1 LRDGAV
7 FVVED
12 GRAVKRTV
20 VVAKGGGG
28 GEIEIRDGLIG
39 GEDLI
44 VSPPE
49 TLRDGERVQLEQA
62 KS

>member
-1 LRDGAV
+1 
-7 FVVED
+7 
-12 GRAVKRTV
+12 VKRRVTV
-20 VVAKGGGG
+20 MKNAGSGREV
-28 GEIEIRDGLIG
+28 EISKGLIG

-49 TLRDGERVQLEQA
+49 TLQDGARVTVTQA